1 MDGGI
6 PRSWRANMDL
16 YAVRP
21 YTIERILQLFHQHP
35 VSDEWQQRLPAFV
48 RRLEEGLFIEATS
61 QEEYMNLNTLEPRLQ
76 SLMQGLTQNG
86 SSESSQTAN
95 LGGIRRSWH
104 TDTDLYAVR
113 KYMIERILQ
122 LFHRQPVSPEWQQQ
136 LPDFVR
142 RLEEG
147 LFNEAASQEEY
158 MDLNN
163 LEQRLQSLM
172 RRLTQNGSSV
182 SSQTSNLGG
191 VQRSSS
197 QTSNPGGVQSSWRTD
212 ADLNTVRQYIIQR
225 ILQVFHRQPLSS
237 DWQQRLPNFVRFVEE
252 GLFNEAA
259 SKEEYMNLN
268 TLEPRMQSLVRRI
281 RPIGPD

>member
-6 PRSWRANMDL
+6 PRSWRANIDL

-21 YTIERILQLFHQHP
+21 YTIERILQLFYRHP
-35 VSDEWQQRLPAFV
+35 VSEEWQQQLPDFV
-48 RRLEEGLFIEATS
+48 RHLEEGLFIEAAS
-61 QEEYMNLNTLEPRLQ
+61 QEEYMNVNTLESRLQ
-76 SLMQGLTQNG
+76 SLMQGLMQNG
-86 SSESSQTAN
+86 SSASSQTSN
-95 LGGIRRSWH
+95 LGGVRRSWH
-104 TDTDLYAVR
+104 TDTELYAVR
-113 KYMIERILQ
+113 KYIIERILQ
-122 LFHRQPVSPEWQQQ
+122 LFHRQPVSPDWQQQ
-136 LPDFVR
+136 LPNFVR

-158 MDLNN
+158 MNLNT

-172 RRLTQNGSSV
+172 RRLTQNGNSV

-191 VQRSSS
+191 VGR
-197 QTSNPGGVQSSWRTD
+197 SWRTD
-212 ADLNTVRQYIIQR
+212 ADLYAVRQCIIER
-225 ILQVFHRQPLSS
+225 ILQVFHRQPISS

-281 RPIGPD
+281 RPVSPD